1 MSTKKILDKLE
12 KIEEDVSELKTSQR
26 LIEQDINTMKT
37 NHLAHTEKSLQ
48 MLWKWSLAIGTLI
61 ILMFVDETQTLIK
74 NYLTK

>member
-26 LIEQDINTMKT
+26 IIEYDINTIKT
-37 NHLAHTEKSLQ
+37 NHLAHTEKSLS

-61 ILMFVDETQTLIK
+61 ILMFVDESQTFIT
-74 NYLTK
+74 NYLSK